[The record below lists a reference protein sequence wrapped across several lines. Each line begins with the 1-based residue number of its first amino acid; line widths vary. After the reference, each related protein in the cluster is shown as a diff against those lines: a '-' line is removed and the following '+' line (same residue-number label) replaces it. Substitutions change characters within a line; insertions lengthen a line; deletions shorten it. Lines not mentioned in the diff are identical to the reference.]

1 MRYLVL
7 SILVVTA
14 MATTTPNFALALSE
28 SGNNNNN
35 NSSIKDWN
43 FYRANIHNLSSLNA
57 TGTLKDCSIT
67 SQAGP
72 CWDSQYQIFVP

>member
-35 NSSIKDWN
+35 SSIKDWN

-57 TGTLKDCSIT
+57 TGTLKDCNIT